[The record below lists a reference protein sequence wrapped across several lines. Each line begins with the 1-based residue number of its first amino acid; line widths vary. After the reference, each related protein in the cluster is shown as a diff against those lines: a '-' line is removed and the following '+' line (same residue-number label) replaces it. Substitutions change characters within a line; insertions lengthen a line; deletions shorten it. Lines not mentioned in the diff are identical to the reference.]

1 MLALALLLAVTAPS
15 YIWVIHNQV
24 GVIIIIII
32 ISYVHASIGLGVD
45 CNCA

>member
-1 MLALALLLAVTAPS
+1 MLALALVLTVTAPS

-32 ISYVHASIGLGVD
+32 NYVPASIGLGVD
-45 CNCA
+45 CNCT